1 MRTTKMRGRWAL
13 SVGAL
18 VLLGGATT
26 SCVEMEYGLALE
38 RDLSGTA
45 TLDVEIDLERMAYV
59 SARMQRMFA
68 GADGEP
74 TEEEIEAAREELLEQ
89 AEQEDAFSEET
100 VREEITDDLPEGIEL
115 LEVETGQDGLRHR
128 LRVSLAFDR
137 VERLREMSVDAGGD
151 GDGADEDADEAG
163 AGAAPAGGGPEP
175 DPFGDL
181 EVIDEGETILIT
193 NAALNPVAEA
203 REQTQGGMPGLEG
216 MLGRAF
222 EGLRV
227 TFSIRAPFEVVEHN
241 ATRVEGN
248 TLWWEYD
255 FAALAGREEAMPDPI
270 MVRYR
275 K

>member
-1 MRTTKMRGRWAL
+1 MRTTMKRRWTLA
-13 SVGAL
+13 VGSL
-18 VLLGGATT
+18 VLLGASTT
-26 SCVEMEYGLALE
+26 GCVQLEYGLALE

-45 TLDVEIDLERMAYV
+45 TLDVEVDLERMAYV

-68 GADGEP
+68 GAEGEP
-74 TEEEIEAAREELLEQ
+74 TEEEIEAARQELLAQ
-89 AEQEDAFSEET
+89 AEQEEAFSEET
-100 VREEITDDLPEGIEL
+100 VREEITDDLPEGVEL
-115 LEVETGQDGLRHR
+115 LEVETGQDGLRHH

-137 VERLREMSVDAGGD
+137 VDRLREMAVDAGGGED
-151 GDGADEDADEAG
+151 EADEGAGEAG
-163 AGAAPAGGGPEP
+163 AGAAPAGGAPEP

-181 EVIDEGETILIT
+181 EVMDEGETILIT

-203 REQTQGGMPGLEG
+203 REQAQGGVPGLEG
-216 MLGRAF
+216 MLGRVF

-227 TFSIRAPFEVVEHN
+227 AFSIRAPFEVVEHN
-241 ATRVEGN
+241 ATRVDGS

-255 FAALAGREEAMPDPI
+255 FAALAGQERKMPDHI